1 MKYNYK
7 ITVELPRTV
16 YTKQGRD
23 LTVDSYTQ
31 FIYGRKNKEMAL
43 RAFMAVKNVKFLRKQ
58 GFDVTREDIRKNRT
72 VFTSMLTRV

>member
-1 MKYNYK
+1 MKYDYR

-16 YTKQGRD
+16 YTKQGKD
-23 LTVDSYTQ
+23 ITVDSYTQ

-58 GFDVTREDIRKNRT
+58 GFDVTRDDIRKNRT
-72 VFTSMLTRV
+72 AFTSMLTRV